1 MFIDLPP
8 TYYIA
13 QVYTCDVYGG
23 GNYNECPATGSTSN
37 SNTNSQTAT
46 STDSNTTDSM
56 NPDGATTTD
65 DGTDGAN
72 TDTDT
77 GTDDVTGGGSTENT
91 PQNATAKSD
100 GGLGWLI
107 LLGIIIA
114 ISVIGAWIILLIKR
128 RKRNDQQLPP
138 PNTPYNPTPGQF

>member
-8 TYYIA
+8 TFYIA

-65 DGTDGAN
+65 DGTGGAN
-72 TDTDT
+72 TDT